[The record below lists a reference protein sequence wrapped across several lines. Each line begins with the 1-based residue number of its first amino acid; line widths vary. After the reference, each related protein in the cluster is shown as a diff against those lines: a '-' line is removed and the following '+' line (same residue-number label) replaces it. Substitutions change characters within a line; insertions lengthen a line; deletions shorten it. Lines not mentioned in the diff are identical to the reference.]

1 MGDASP
7 EVLCKKTC
15 FMVFLSYYNN
25 KFFINLLK
33 LLENHKKN
41 IHFCLTLARIEQ
53 LRQKNAQKI
62 NSNRLL
68 GTMNSLSD
76 SEERK
81 RECNIIKDIKNIG
94 RLRKEIDKNV
104 SKDIRKLF
112 RLKKPRNNQSKIIRD
127 IKLLFE

>member
-1 MGDASP
+1 M
-7 EVLCKKTC
+7 
-15 FMVFLSYYNN
+15 
-25 KFFINLLK
+25 
-33 LLENHKKN
+33 
-41 IHFCLTLARIEQ
+41 
-53 LRQKNAQKI
+53 RQKNAQKI

-127 IKLLFE
+127 IKLLLE